1 MISSCQLVQAKSFP
15 VPDFRSDTGLF
26 KSLREEHKLKASGK
40 QLFDA
45 SVYQTDASTS
55 SFHDMVRSLSEQASA
70 AKPTEFHHMLAK
82 LASDGRLMRLY
93 TQNVDEIDTTM
104 PPLETKVPLSTKG
117 PWPRTVQLH
126 GGLKKMVCLKCHNIF
141 EFQPALFNGAEAP
154 PCNSCI
160 EADKIRTDHA
170 GKRSHGIGRLRPRIV
185 LYNEHN
191 PDQDAIGAVMSADLK
206 TRPDAVIVVG
216 TSMKIPGV
224 KRFVRELCGVV
235 RDRRDGMA
243 VWINP
248 DPPPTGKEFENCW
261 DLIVEGDCDQ
271 VASHAKMR
279 RWDDT
284 GVDYQECTE
293 SEVEKAREKNS
304 EVKVIIESAAKK
316 AVQSALLTPAP
327 SPRSKSVELEQF
339 RKKISLKLTSPKP
352 PKDSSQIPTSTEH
365 STTTGQAGFKAMTN
379 LTNLLE
385 KTKNKA
391 TKSKPQ
397 AKAKNPS
404 KTSLPN
410 IKINQT
416 FKISKPQVPKPRK
429 PKSAHLNEDDN
440 ELSPRAMAPIPP
452 SAARNNGPIQPD
464 TIPTII
470 KPIFPNLALI
480 PAQPSI
486 ENIHLP
492 TITANPASEPP
503 PPRQQYP
510 IVKIGLQEDYFE
522 LGRGTRMGTP
532 LVLASEIDDGK
543 REKAVGRLKRLSEE
557 IVSPTSIPLG
567 MRALL
572 H

>member
-1 MISSCQLVQAKSFP
+1 
-15 VPDFRSDTGLF
+15 
-26 KSLREEHKLKASGK
+26 
-40 QLFDA
+40 
-45 SVYQTDASTS
+45 
-55 SFHDMVRSLSEQASA
+55 
-70 AKPTEFHHMLAK
+70 MLAK

-141 EFQPALFNGAEAP
+141 EFQPALFNGAAAP

-235 RDRRDGMA
+235 RDRRDGVT

-271 VASHAKMR
+271 VASHANMR

-284 GVDYQECTE
+284 SVDYQECTE
-293 SEVEKAREKNS
+293 SEVEKAKEKSS
-304 EVKVIIESAAKK
+304 EVKVVIESAATK
-316 AVQSALLTPAP
+316 AVKSALLTPAP
-327 SPRSKSVELEQF
+327 SPRSKSVELEQY
-339 RKKISLKLTSPKP
+339 RKKISLKLTLPKP
-352 PKDSSQIPTSTEH
+352 PQSSSQIAKSVEQLKTAS
-365 STTTGQAGFKAMTN
+365 QAGLKAITSEIN
-379 LTNLLE
+379 PLG
-385 KTKNKA
+385 KTKDKA
-391 TKSKPQ
+391 TKPKPS
-397 AKAKNPS
+397 AKAKKPP

-410 IKINQT
+410 IKINQA
-416 FKISKPQVPKPRK
+416 FKISKPQVSKARK
-429 PKSAHLNEDDN
+429 PNPVHLSEDD

-452 SAARNNGPIQPD
+452 SAARNNGPIQKDSFP
-464 TIPTII
+464 I
-470 KPIFPNLALI
+470 KSQFPNPPPS

-492 TITANPASEPP
+492 TIATDPSSELLPK
-503 PPRQQYP
+503 QMYP
-510 IVKIGLQEDYFE
+510 IVKVGLQEDYFE

>member
-1 MISSCQLVQAKSFP
+1 
-15 VPDFRSDTGLF
+15 
-26 KSLREEHKLKASGK
+26 
-40 QLFDA
+40 
-45 SVYQTDASTS
+45 
-55 SFHDMVRSLSEQASA
+55 MVRSLSEQASA
-70 AKPTEFHHMLAK
+70 AQPTQFHHMLAK

-235 RDRRDGMA
+235 RDRKDGLT

-271 VASHAKMR
+271 VAGYANMR

-284 GVDYQECTE
+284 SVDYQKCTE
-293 SEVEKAREKNS
+293 SEVEKAKEKNS

-316 AVQSALLTPAP
+316 VVKSALLTPAP
-327 SPRSKSVELEQF
+327 SPRSKSVELEQY
-339 RKKISLKLTSPKP
+339 RKKVSLKLTSPKP
-352 PKDSSQIPTSTEH
+352 PKASSQIAGPTEQSKITAQAALNAK
-365 STTTGQAGFKAMTN
+365 TGN
-379 LTNLLE
+379 CLE

-391 TKSKPQ
+391 TKPKPS
-397 AKAKNPS
+397 AKAKAKKPP

-410 IKINQT
+410 VKINQS
-416 FKISKPQVPKPRK
+416 FKVSKPQVPKPRK
-429 PKSAHLNEDDN
+429 LESVHLSEDD
-440 ELSPRAMAPIPP
+440 ELSPRAMALIPP
-452 SAARNNGPIQPD
+452 SAARNNGPIQKD
-464 TIPTII
+464 TIPI
-470 KPIFPNLALI
+470 KPVFPNLPPS

-492 TITANPASEPP
+492 TITADPP
-503 PPRQQYP
+503 SGLPSKQLYP
-510 IVKIGLQEDYFE
+510 IVKVGLQQDYFE